1 MPLPLDLPGRPEE
14 RVLRQLLSALLF
26 EGIVSPSKTH
36 APDEATSLMI
46 GEGQLRAH
54 LQRGP
59 FARARIKPGT
69 AALRDPE
76 TGAWGDAA
84 LDRLVRLLPVPE
96 AARSKLLA
104 ELQGTITFLEQ
115 DRDFPPPADRR
126 ALPFDRLDCA
136 LAEAHPYHPCFKSRT
151 GFSLQDNALFGPEA
165 GRPFQLHW
173 IAVKRADV
181 REALPADPDP
191 FWVAELGE
199 AEFSGLSLRMTQQG
213 VHLDTHELVPV
224 HPWQWRHLKNGLL
237 ADWLADE
244 RIVSLG
250 EHGDAYRATQ
260 SIRTL
265 VNHADPARAHVKLPL
280 DIVNTS
286 SLRVLEPHSI
296 VTAPHLSA
304 WLARLVSGDATF
316 AERYPLT
323 ILQEY
328 AGIRVDPHGTLDG
341 KLGLMLRESPKVEVG
356 EQAVPFNALMM
367 IEADGKPFIAPW
379 IERHGLIPWLVRML
393 DVVILPVWH
402 LMVHHGVALEAH
414 GQNMILVLRNGWPER
429 LILRDFH
436 ESVEFC
442 PALLRHPEDLPDF
455 VAIDPVYA
463 GAPSDAYYWTDHP
476 NELREL
482 VMDCLFIYCLTEV
495 SLLIETAYGVPE
507 QAFWDLVTE
516 CLDTYGAAYPD
527 AARLALFA
535 HDHPE
540 ISTESLLSRKLF
552 RDRSLFRHRVP
563 NPLGARQRS
572 DQT

>member
-1 MPLPLDLPGRPEE
+1 MPLPLDLCDRPEE
-14 RVLRQLLSALLF
+14 RVLRQLVSALLF
-26 EGIVSPSKTH
+26 EGVICPLKTD
-36 APDEATSLMI
+36 APDGATLLAI
-46 GEGQLRAH
+46 GAAEMRAH
-54 LQRGP
+54 LRKGP
-59 FARARIKPGT
+59 FGRPRIKPGSL
-69 AALRDPE
+69 ALRHPE
-76 TGAWGDAA
+76 TGDWMTAE
-84 LDRLVRLLPVPE
+84 LDDLVRLLPVSE
-96 AARSKLLA
+96 AAREKLLA
-104 ELQGTITFLEQ
+104 ELQGTITFLGQ
-115 DRDFPPPADRR
+115 DRDLPVPADRR

-136 LAEAHPYHPCFKSRT
+136 LAEAHPYHPCFKSRS
-151 GFSLQDNALFGPEA
+151 GFSLEDNALFGPEA

-181 REALPADPDP
+181 REALPADAHV
-191 FWVAELGE
+191 FWTEELGE
-199 AEFSGLSLRMTQQG
+199 AGFSGLLSRMKQQG
-213 VHLDTHELVPV
+213 VCLDTHELLPV
-224 HPWQWRHLKNGLL
+224 HPWQWRHLKNRLL
-237 ADWLADE
+237 AEWLADA

-250 EHGDAYRATQ
+250 EHGAPYRATQ

-304 WLARLVSGDATF
+304 WLARLVSGDAAF
-316 AERYPLT
+316 DERYPLT
-323 ILQEY
+323 ILEEY
-328 AGIRVDPHGTLDG
+328 AGIRVDPHGALDG
-341 KLGLMLRESPKVEVG
+341 KLGLMLRESPKVEAD

-379 IERHGLIPWLVRML
+379 VERHGLIPWLRRML
-393 DVVILPVWH
+393 EVTVLPVWH

-414 GQNMILVLRNGWPER
+414 GQNMILVLNDGWPER

-455 VAIDPVYA
+455 AAIDPVYA

-495 SLLIETAYGVPE
+495 SLLIETAYGLSE

-516 CLDTYGAAYPD
+516 CLDTYASAYPE

-563 NPLGARQRS
+563 NPLGNRQRS